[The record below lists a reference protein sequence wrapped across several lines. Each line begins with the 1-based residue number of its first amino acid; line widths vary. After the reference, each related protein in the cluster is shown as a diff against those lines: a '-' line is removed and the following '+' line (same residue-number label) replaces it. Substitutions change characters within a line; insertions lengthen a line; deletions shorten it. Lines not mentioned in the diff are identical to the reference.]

1 MAKATL
7 PTNYQ
12 DDILKSSMNGKRRY
26 TFTDNSDGTKSLED
40 ATQYD
45 KVGSNFG
52 AADMNKTNA
61 AVNAAADASKI
72 IDSLSTIASTTQAG
86 YMAGAL
92 AVKELNQNLNG
103 VKIIPEGSG
112 AATKYYAQQGA
123 DTASKKLL
131 GNSDIYIARAYTVN
145 GGSFNIPV
153 ISGYKVALAG
163 VVGSCLTSLSTAT
176 YIINNNGLTCSGTHS
191 GGTCTIM
198 VYYVKE
204 GYEDMIHILSYADGY
219 EWAISQRNGYTF
231 VGAVVK
237 ITFTVSSTTSYV
249 YLTPNSTG
257 TTYTLATIAG
267 NNSGISV
274 SSHYI
279 TGFYVRN

>member
-12 DDILKSSMNGKRRY
+12 DDVLKSTMGGKRRY

-92 AVKELNQNLNG
+92 AVKELNQNLAG
-103 VKIIPEGSG
+103 LPSVKPGITELTFAGGNATLTHNAGFPDTNYVVMFICSNVRMFPRMCTNIDGNKTTLSASAVNGSG
-112 AATKYYAQQGA
+112 AIAHLEGKYQVMWIVARGA
-123 DTASKKLL
+123 
-131 GNSDIYIARAYTVN
+131 
-145 GGSFNIPV
+145 
-153 ISGYKVALAG
+153 
-163 VVGSCLTSLSTAT
+163 
-176 YIINNNGLTCSGTHS
+176 
-191 GGTCTIM
+191 
-198 VYYVKE
+198 
-204 GYEDMIHILSYADGY
+204 
-219 EWAISQRNGYTF
+219 
-231 VGAVVK
+231 
-237 ITFTVSSTTSYV
+237 
-249 YLTPNSTG
+249 
-257 TTYTLATIAG
+257 
-267 NNSGISV
+267 
-274 SSHYI
+274 
-279 TGFYVRN
+279 

>member
-12 DDILKSSMNGKRRY
+12 DDVLKSTMGGKRRY

-92 AVKELNQNLNG
+92 AVKELNQNLMGLFTEIN
-103 VKIIPEGSG
+103 
-112 AATKYYAQQGA
+112 ATTPKS
-123 DTASKKLL
+123 T
-131 GNSDIYIARAYTVN
+131 DIET
-145 GGSFNIPV
+145 
-153 ISGYKVALAG
+153 KVA
-163 VVGSCLTSLSTAT
+163 SYPT
-176 YIINNNGLTCSGTHS
+176 
-191 GGTCTIM
+191 
-198 VYYVKE
+198 
-204 GYEDMIHILSYADGY
+204 GY
-219 EWAISQRNGYTF
+219 N
-231 VGAVVK
+231 
-237 ITFTVSSTTSYV
+237 TVSYTHLDV
-249 YLTPNSTG
+249 YKRQAL
-257 TTYTLATIAG
+257 
-267 NNSGISV
+267 GIQVNFGSQL
-274 SSHYI
+274 
-279 TGFYVRN
+279 